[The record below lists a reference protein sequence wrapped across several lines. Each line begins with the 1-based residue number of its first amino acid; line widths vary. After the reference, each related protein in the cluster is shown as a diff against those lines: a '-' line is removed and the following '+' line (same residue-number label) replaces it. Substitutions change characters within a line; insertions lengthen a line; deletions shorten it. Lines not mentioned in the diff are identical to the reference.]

1 MSQFYTG
8 LLILLFA
15 LAIIGLWR
23 PLLRVNKREKPQL
36 MRQSGSITFVQKP

>member
-15 LAIIGLWR
+15 LALIGLWR
-23 PLLRVNKREKPQL
+23 PLLGVNKPEKPQL
-36 MRQSGSITFVQKP
+36 MRQSGSMKFVQKP